1 MRKRALVLAFLMFVG
16 PFGSLAPLGW
26 LLLEEGVVLTAY
38 TVGAAGFAAWL
49 SVGTYSDTRGNGS
62 E

>member
-26 LLLEEGVVLTAY
+26 LILEEGLALTAY
-38 TVGAAGFAAWL
+38 TVGAAGFATWL
-49 SVGTYSDTRGNGS
+49 SVGTYRDTRRNAS
-62 E
+62 D